1 MSDTFKTLTIPDD
14 CVELARQ
21 LCALEA
27 GGAGMFTTG
36 LSADGKEPA
45 THYISTGWCPP
56 LIAKFTPL
64 QVWEWQQPDPEQPGA
79 WVQTGSEPGNP
90 VAVYEAAQQP
100 IPGSDP
106 PEPQVPCTLSDIE
119 ALFTDS
125 DITQQEPFVAMGR
138 MGLVIVQ
145 PEEPAPEPEE
155 PIVDPEPVPDPI
167 PPTP

>member
-1 MSDTFKTLTIPDD
+1 MMDTFKTLVIPDD

-64 QVWEWQQPDPEQPGA
+64 QVWEQQEGE
-79 WVQTGSEPGNP
+79 WVMVDSIPGNP
-90 VAVYEAAQQP
+90 EAVYKASQAA
-100 IPGSDP
+100 DP
-106 PEPQVPCTLSDIE
+106 PLGWRHWTLLLHPTNADKVRIPRWWC
-119 ALFTDS
+119 LDGLG
-125 DITQQEPFVAMGR
+125 QEPVEQ
-138 MGLVIVQ
+138 L
-145 PEEPAPEPEE
+145 APMP
-155 PIVDPEPVPDPI
+155 
-167 PPTP
+167 

>member
-1 MSDTFKTLTIPDD
+1 MSDTFKTLIIPDAHVD
-14 CVELARQ
+14 LARQ

-45 THYISTGWCPP
+45 THYISSGWCPP

-64 QVWEWQQPDPEQPGA
+64 QVWEWQEDT
-79 WVQTGSEPGNP
+79 WVMVDSIPGNAA
-90 VAVYEAAQQP
+90 AVFKASQDA
-100 IPGSDP
+100 DP
-106 PEPQVPCTLSDIE
+106 PLDCTLADIE

-145 PEEPAPEPEE
+145 PEEPVEPEPE
-155 PIVDPEPVPDPI
+155 PEPI

>member
-1 MSDTFKTLTIPDD
+1 MDTFKTLIIPDD

-64 QVWEWQQPDPEQPGA
+64 QVWEQQEGE
-79 WVQTGSEPGNP
+79 WVMVDSIPGNP
-90 VAVYEAAQQP
+90 EAVYKASQAA
-100 IPGSDP
+100 DP
-106 PEPQVPCTLSDIE
+106 PLDCTLADIE
-119 ALFTDS
+119 TLFTDS
-125 DITQQEPFVAMGR
+125 DMTQQEPFVAMGR
-138 MGLVIVQ
+138 MGLSIVQ
-145 PEEPAPEPEE
+145 PEPEE
-155 PIVDPEPVPDPI
+155 PVIEPEPANG
-167 PPTP
+167 

>member
-1 MSDTFKTLTIPDD
+1 MSDTFKTLIIPDAH
-14 CVELARQ
+14 VELARQ

-45 THYISTGWCPP
+45 SHYISTGWCPP

-64 QVWEWQQPDPEQPGA
+64 QVWEWQEDA
-79 WVQTGSEPGNP
+79 WVMVDSIPGNAA
-90 VAVYEAAQQP
+90 AVFKASQDA
-100 IPGSDP
+100 DP
-106 PEPQVPCTLSDIE
+106 PLDCTLADIE

-145 PEEPAPEPEE
+145 PEEPVE
-155 PIVDPEPVPDPI
+155 PDPI

>member
-1 MSDTFKTLTIPDD
+1 MSDTFKTLIIPAD

-45 THYISTGWCPP
+45 THYISSGWCPP

-64 QVWEWQQPDPEQPGA
+64 QVWEWQEGE
-79 WVQTGSEPGNP
+79 WVMVDSIPGNAA
-90 VAVYEAAQQP
+90 AVFKASQDA
-100 IPGSDP
+100 DP
-106 PEPQVPCTLSDIE
+106 PLDCTLADIE

-145 PEEPAPEPEE
+145 PEEPVEPAPE
-155 PIVDPEPVPDPI
+155 PDPI

>member
-1 MSDTFKTLTIPDD
+1 MDTFRTLIIPDD

-90 VAVYEAAQQP
+90 EAVYKASQQA
-100 IPGSDP
+100 DP
-106 PEPQVPCTLSDIE
+106 PLDCTLSDIE
-119 ALFTDS
+119 TLFTDS

-138 MGLVIVQ
+138 MGLSIVQ
-145 PEEPAPEPEE
+145 PE
-155 PIVDPEPVPDPI
+155 PDPI
-167 PPTP
+167 PDPAP